1 MVAQSNHHR
10 GSLVVKNPFVLKL
23 EELVGKSKVFS
34 SEAELLCYSYDS
46 TPLISHKPDA
56 VVRVTSEEDIRL
68 ALEFAAQEGL
78 PVTTRGSG
86 TGLSGGSV
94 PVRGGIVI
102 VTTAM
107 NRIIE
112 IA

>member
-1 MVAQSNHHR
+1 MKS
-10 GSLVVKNPFVLKL
+10 PFVQKL

-46 TPLISHKPDA
+46 APLISHKPDA
-56 VVRVTSEEDIRL
+56 VVRVISEDDIRRT
-68 ALEFAAQEGL
+68 LEFAAQEGL

-94 PVRGGIVI
+94 PVQGGIVI

-112 IA
+112 DRHG